1 MVIDTHNLH
10 SHAPPLDPNSL
21 ATPMDRTR
29 SAHEI
34 LPVVLDQKPAIPQKP
49 VRGRRGS
56 GDAAMPRVLKHEPL
70 YLESSFSTSSAAEA
84 EHSQMI
90 AAAKFLPV
98 VLDQKPAI
106 PQKPARGRR
115 GSGDAAMPRVLKHE
129 PLLESSFST
138 SSDEHSQMIAE
149 ASKVRKQVILKGYAI
164 PP

>member
-1 MVIDTHNLH
+1 
-10 SHAPPLDPNSL
+10 
-21 ATPMDRTR
+21 MDRTR

-90 AAAKFLPV
+90 AAA
-98 VLDQKPAI
+98 
-106 PQKPARGRR
+106 
-115 GSGDAAMPRVLKHE
+115 
-129 PLLESSFST
+129 
-138 SSDEHSQMIAE
+138 
-149 ASKVRKQVILKGYAI
+149 SKVRKQVILKGYAI
-164 PP
+164 LPRFVFSVSNLNDLMLSLHHALTA

>member
-84 EHSQMI
+84 ERSRMI
-90 AAAKFLPV
+90 AAA
-98 VLDQKPAI
+98 
-106 PQKPARGRR
+106 
-115 GSGDAAMPRVLKHE
+115 SE
-129 PLLESSFST
+129 
-138 SSDEHSQMIAE
+138 
-149 ASKVRKQVILKGYAI
+149 VRKQVILKGYAI
-164 PP
+164 LPRFVISVSTLNDLMLFLHHTHIMINDKS